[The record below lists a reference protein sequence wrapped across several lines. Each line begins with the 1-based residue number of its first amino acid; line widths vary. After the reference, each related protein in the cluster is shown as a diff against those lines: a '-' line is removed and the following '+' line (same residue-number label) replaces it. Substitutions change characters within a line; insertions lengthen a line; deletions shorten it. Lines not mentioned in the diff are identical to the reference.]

1 MCDLLLACKYACVC
15 VCVVCVSDAL
25 ELESTVGFS
34 LSVSGSWRC
43 SAPVSPLKKLF
54 DSWFSVPVHE
64 LHGFICHGS
73 AAAPPSDCNGA
84 AIKRGA
90 LVVYTPLQD
99 TGARANAESQ
109 AILMA
114 ADEFW
119 YALMVT
125 IAQRALSLAL
135 DVCHF
140 SPCDR
145 DLQAH

>member
-1 MCDLLLACKYACVC
+1 VCVC
-15 VCVVCVSDAL
+15 VCVCVCVWLCVCVCVCSDAL

-34 LSVSGSWRC
+34 LSVAGSWRY
-43 SAPVSPLKKLF
+43 SAPVSPLKTLF
-54 DSWFSVPVHE
+54 DSWFSMPVHE

-99 TGARANAESQ
+99 TGARKNAESQ
-109 AILMA
+109 TILMA

-119 YALMVT
+119 YTLMV
-125 IAQRALSLAL
+125 AVARRALSLAL
-135 DVCHF
+135 NVCHF
-140 SPCDR
+140 NPCDR
-145 DLQAH
+145 DLQA